1 MAHRP
6 NRRTRK
12 DGSGEKSIR
21 HGSGRTVAPSLSRAK
36 RLCFS
41 ALALVLV
48 PTLFFLVLELAL
60 RLAGFGYSTSF
71 LLKSS
76 VHDRPVYIQ
85 NDRFAWRFFSKNF
98 ARVPAPFAIQRYKP
112 PGTVRV
118 FVFGESAAYGDP
130 QPEFGLPRMLQAM
143 LSLRYPGIHF
153 EVVNA
158 AMTAIN
164 SHAILPIARDCARAS
179 GDIWV
184 LYMGNNEVVGPF
196 GAGTVFGPQAPRLAL
211 IRSALAAKTTRT
223 GQLVDTLLQKL
234 NPPPPDKSEWGGM
247 LMFLGN
253 QVRSDDSRLQVVYEH
268 FKQNLTDILNT
279 ARGAGAGVVVSTVA
293 VNLKDSAPFASQFR
307 PDLSA
312 TEQDKWKSLFSKGC
326 EARQAGKL
334 DEALTCFHQAEQID
348 SKVADLQFMLGQCS
362 LALGQSTEAERR
374 LAAAR
379 DLDTLRFRC
388 DSRLNSIIR
397 GLASG
402 REGERIAFAD
412 SEQAFAHESPAG
424 IPGAEFFYEHVH
436 LTFEGNYLLAR
447 TVADQVAALLPET
460 VQHTTAPERPWPS
473 LADCARRLAWTDC
486 ERLAAIDDIL
496 GRLNDAPFAS
506 QSDHPEQV
514 RRLTMQEEDLRPK
527 AKASLSEA
535 LGFCRETLA
544 VIPEDAILHEQYAHL
559 LSLAGDE
566 KRAAESARE
575 AADLLPDD
583 VQTWLL
589 LGGTL
594 ARDRKYGDAQAA
606 FKAALVLD
614 PDNIWALQGLGQA
627 CEGLGHREGA
637 LQAYRQAVKIKP
649 RFGSAWL
656 ALARLLEQA
665 GQKNEADNAFRQALA
680 NRIHRPGDLATLAR
694 FCQDRGRLNE
704 ALTNY
709 QDALKLSPGD
719 ATLHISTGLC
729 LAALGR
735 DSEARPH
742 YAEAAR
748 LAPDS
753 MQAHFLLGLS
763 YGRAGHPNEA
773 ATQFREAV
781 RLSPDL
787 VEARINLATAL
798 MDQHLYSEALQEFR
812 EVLRRNPTNE
822 LALKNVHALESAIA
836 ASGSTETGPTSTQR
850 R

>member
-1 MAHRP
+1 MAR
-6 NRRTRK
+6 NRNRAARK
-12 DGSGEKSIR
+12 KNLE
-21 HGSGRTVAPSLSRAK
+21 VPSLRGGASRQAALLSRSK
-36 RLCFS
+36 RFWFS
-41 ALALVLV
+41 VVALVIV
-48 PTLFFLVLELAL
+48 PTLFFLVLELVL
-60 RLAGFGYSTSF
+60 RLAGFGYPTSF

-76 VHDRPVYIQ
+76 MRGRPVYIQ

-98 ARVPAPFAIQRYKP
+98 ARVPAPFAISREKP

-164 SHAILPIARDCARAS
+164 SHAILPIARDCARAN

-211 IRSALAAKTTRT
+211 IRSALAVKTTRT
-223 GQLVDTLLQKL
+223 GQLVDALLQKL

-253 QVRSDDSRLQVVYEH
+253 RVSSDDSRLQVVYDHFEH
-268 FKQNLTDILNT
+268 NLTDILNT
-279 ARGAGAGVVVSTVA
+279 ARRAGAGVVVSTVA
-293 VNLKDSAPFASQFR
+293 VNLKDCAPFASQIR

-312 TEQDKWKSLFSKGC
+312 TEQDNWKALFSKGC
-326 EARQAGKL
+326 EARQAARL

-348 SKVADLQFMLGQCS
+348 SKVADLQFMLGQSS
-362 LALGQSTEAERR
+362 LALGQPTEAQRR

-397 GLASG
+397 SLASD
-402 REGERIAFAD
+402 RTGERIVLAD
-412 SEQAFAHESPAG
+412 SEQAFARESPAG

-447 TVADQVAALLPET
+447 TIAEQVAMLLPET
-460 VQHTTAPERPWPS
+460 VRGTTAPERPWPS

-496 GRLNDAPFAS
+496 GRLNDPPFSS
-506 QSDHPEQV
+506 QSDHAEQV
-514 RRLTMQEEDLRPK
+514 RRLTMQEQDLRPK
-527 AKASLSEA
+527 AKAALSQA
-535 LGFCRETLA
+535 LGFCQETLA
-544 VIPEDAILHEQYAHL
+544 VTPDDAILHEQYAHL
-559 LSLAGDE
+559 LSMSGDE
-566 KRAAESARE
+566 KRAAESACE
-575 AADLLPDD
+575 AADLLPHD

-594 ARDRKYGDAQAA
+594 ARDQKYGDAEAA
-606 FKAALVLD
+606 FKAALALD
-614 PDNIWALQGLGQA
+614 PDDIWALQGLGQV
-627 CEGLGHREGA
+627 CEGLGHREDA
-637 LQAYRQAVKIKP
+637 LRAYRQAVKIKP

-665 GQKNEADNAFRQALA
+665 GQKDEAENAFRQALA

-694 FCQDRGRLNE
+694 FCQDHGRLNE

-709 QDALKLSPGD
+709 QDALELSPGD
-719 ATLHISTGLC
+719 AALHMSTGLC

-735 DSEARPH
+735 DSEAQPH

-763 YGRAGHPNEA
+763 YGRAGHPA
-773 ATQFREAV
+773 QAGTQFREAV

-787 VEARINLATAL
+787 VEARINLGTAL
-798 MDQHLYSEALQEFR
+798 MDQHLYPEALQELR
-812 EVLRRNPTNE
+812 EVLRRSPTNE
-822 LALKNVHALESAIA
+822 LALKKLHALESAIA
-836 ASGSTETGPTSTQR
+836 ASGSTEAGPTSTQR